1 MENIKSPEDQIQQLQ
16 NEVRS
21 ARQAIRHALQFLKD
35 PSQIVSSSGLSECV
49 ANCEL
54 ILAHEPQSAAAH
66 GFGWNSPKA

>member
-16 NEVRS
+16 NEARS

-35 PSQIVSSSGLSECV
+35 PSQIVSSSGLSECI

-54 ILAHEPQSAAAH
+54 VLSYEPKSAHS
-66 GFGWNSPKA
+66 FGWNK